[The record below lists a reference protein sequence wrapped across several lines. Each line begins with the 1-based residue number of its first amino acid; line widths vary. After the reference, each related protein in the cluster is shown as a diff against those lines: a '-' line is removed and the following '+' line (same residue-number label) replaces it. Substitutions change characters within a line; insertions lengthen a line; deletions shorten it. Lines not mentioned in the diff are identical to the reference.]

1 MFHMEHTTKGET
13 MTIKEAIEI
22 FQRMRSF
29 YQGDLFSDFDKRM
42 KQALDLAIKALEE
55 MEGG

>member
-1 MFHMEHTTKGET
+1 

-55 MEGG
+55 MEGKTNDR